1 MNNIS
6 QKRAIKN
13 YRDRL
18 TDRGLARFEV
28 LGPEGDRDLIR
39 AIARLLSE
47 EGSEAAK
54 LRATL
59 KQTISP
65 GDAKKGGIL
74 QALRRSP
81 MVGAELDLT
90 RPIVESRKVD
100 L

>member
-1 MNNIS
+1 MNSVS

-18 TDRGLARFEV
+18 TERGLTRFEV

-39 AIARLLSE
+39 AIARRLSE

-54 LRATL
+54 LRAAL
-59 KQTISP
+59 RQTMAAGIE
-65 GDAKKGGIL
+65 KKGGIL

-81 MVGAELDLT
+81 LVGAELELS
-90 RPIVESRKVD
+90 RPVVTGRKVD

>member
-28 LGPEGDRDLIR
+28 LGPEGDRELIR
-39 AIARLLSE
+39 AIARRLSE

-59 KQTISP
+59 KQTISSD
-65 GDAKKGGIL
+65 DAKKGGIL

-81 MVGAELDLT
+81 LVGAELDLT
-90 RPIVESRKVD
+90 RPVVDSRKVD